1 MRLKIVKSNLP
12 EKKNPPFEKRL
23 SQLILNIRQTPA
35 FVSIVVTS
43 LSRDQTKTWILVADW
58 LRFQSLEPNA
68 GDVTRKIC
76 PLYFTNEIKKSNFTF
91 WFGDNINNIKPP
103 QLFEAS

>member
-35 FVSIVVTS
+35 FVSIEVTS
-43 LSRDQTKTWILVADW
+43 LSRDQTKT
-58 LRFQSLEPNA
+58 
-68 GDVTRKIC
+68 
-76 PLYFTNEIKKSNFTF
+76 
-91 WFGDNINNIKPP
+91 
-103 QLFEAS
+103 